1 MNEEGK
7 RWLRFAREDLSVAEL
22 AMSAMIF
29 NQEVLTTIEV
39 LAEQGEEEDG
49 ETS

>member
-29 NQEVLTTIEV
+29 NEVLTTIEV